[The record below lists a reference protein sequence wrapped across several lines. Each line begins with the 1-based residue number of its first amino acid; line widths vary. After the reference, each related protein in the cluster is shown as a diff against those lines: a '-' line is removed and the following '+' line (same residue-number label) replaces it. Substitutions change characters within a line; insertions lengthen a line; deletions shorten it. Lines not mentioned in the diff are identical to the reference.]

1 MDLSST
7 EQGGDLIVRVEET
20 RIDAA
25 IAVSFKDA
33 MRAHFAGLHPRVIL
47 DLSLVEF
54 VDSSG
59 LGAIVAILKEV
70 GEGKAF
76 ALAGMTSGV
85 EKVFRLTRMDSV
97 FTIYASVEDAFADEA
112 HAS

>member
-1 MDLSST
+1 MHLSST
-7 EQGGDLIVRVEET
+7 ERNGDIVVRMDEA

-33 MRAHFAGLHPRVIL
+33 MRAHFSGPHPRVVL
-47 DLSLVEF
+47 DLSQVEF

-59 LGAIVAILKEV
+59 LGAIVAILKEA
-70 GEGKAF
+70 GDDKSF
-76 ALAGMTSGV
+76 ALAGMTPGV

-97 FTIYASVEDAFADEA
+97 FTIYPSVEDGFADEA